1 MVTDSHNSGF
11 FSPERQLVEEDD
23 APLMEIGHSDGPFVL
38 YKCSRQGRIVVLKCI
53 REQFHDNPLYWDMLR
68 KEFEIGHSL
77 NHPNIREYH
86 SLSDH
91 PRFGICIEMEWIDGD
106 PLEKLL
112 PECRKDTAF
121 RDKIAR
127 QLLDAIRFLHLK
139 QVIHRDLKPE
149 NILISRNG
157 RNVKLID
164 FSLSD
169 SDSHLVLKGNA
180 GTARYASPEQMACRP
195 TDPRSDI
202 YSLGVRL
209 GEMSDSRRFRK
220 VSQICTQRN
229 PDARYPDID
238 SLAKALFAPSILVPG
253 IAAAILALAFAAT
266 IIWITQP
273 EEEEVV
279 EIEAI
284 EEIFRQATD
293 LVEESDVN
301 PRN

>member
-1 MVTDSHNSGF
+1 
-11 FSPERQLVEEDD
+11 
-23 APLMEIGHSDGPFVL
+23 
-38 YKCSRQGRIVVLKCI
+38 
-53 REQFHDNPLYWDMLR
+53 
-68 KEFEIGHSL
+68 
-77 NHPNIREYH
+77 
-86 SLSDH
+86 
-91 PRFGICIEMEWIDGD
+91 MEWIDGD

-112 PECRKDTAF
+112 PECRKDAAF

-180 GTARYASPEQMACRP
+180 GTARYASPEQMECRP
-195 TDPRSDI
+195 TDLRSDI
-202 YSLGVRL
+202 YSLGVIL
-209 GEMSDSRRFRK
+209 GEMSDSWRFRK

-238 SLAKALFAPSILVPG
+238 SLVKALFAPSILVPG

-266 IIWITQP
+266 VIWITQP